1 MAYSHLFVDSNIL
14 LDLLLNRDPLY
25 TQILLYETEKRGLKL
40 STSALVIANI
50 YYILSK
56 AAGAANAKAQIGKLV
71 NILNILPVEGEEITL
86 ALESNFKDFEDG
98 VQYFVAK
105 RHLCDVIITRNIK
118 DYKNSEIP
126 VLTAQD
132 FLKTL

>member
-1 MAYSHLFVDSNIL
+1 MAYSHLFADSDIL
-14 LDLLLNRDPLY
+14 LDLLLDRNPLY

-56 AAGAANAKAQIGKLV
+56 VTGAANAKAQIGKLL
-71 NILNILPVEGEEITL
+71 NILNILPVESEVITL
-86 ALESNFKDFEDG
+86 ALQSNFKDFEDG

-105 RHLCDVIITRNIK
+105 KYLCQVIITRNIK
-118 DYKNSEIP
+118 DYKYSEIP
-126 VLTAQD
+126 VLTALD